1 MQRYPY
7 PPYISDSLLTGLETI
22 VPLII
27 MLSFVYPCTNTVKFI
42 AAEKERQLKEAMKI
56 MGLANWLHWT
66 SWFVRSMLFLTVST
80 TMMTVLLIV
89 PWYPGPPVAV
99 FTYSSWSAIW
109 FFFFVYNIVT
119 CAFCFM
125 LSVFFNKANTA
136 AAVSGLMWFL
146 LFAPYTFMYR
156 SYATMSLAAK
166 LFYCF
171 LSNTGMAFGFQI
183 IIRFEGKTEGLQW
196 SNFFTPSSVDDTL
209 SVGLVII
216 MLLVVASVYF
226 LIALYVE
233 KIFPGEFGVAERWWF
248 PVSRSFWL
256 GPRLKD
262 GRHVSTD
269 NTQSLQ
275 SPENFETE
283 PKQKTIGVQVRGLR
297 KIYDNKKVAV
307 HSMSLNMYEDQIT
320 VLLGHNGAGKS
331 TTMAMLTGMLP
342 PTSGTAIVNG
352 KDICQDMASVRSS
365 LGLCPQHNILFDEL
379 TVEEHLEFY
388 SRLKGMRSDDVET
401 EIRKYLRI
409 IQLEDKRHAL
419 SSQLSGGMKR
429 KLSVCVAF
437 CGGSKVVLCDEPTS
451 GMDPSARRAL
461 WDVLK
466 EEKAG
471 RTVLLST
478 HFMDE
483 ADILGDRIAIMSNG
497 VVKAC
502 GSSYFLKK
510 QFGVG
515 YHLVCV
521 KGSMC
526 QPEAVTALLRHYVA
540 DVKIEHD
547 IGTELSYQLT
557 DHKSS
562 VFPAMLD
569 DLERNLTKLGL
580 ESYGIS
586 MSTLEEVF
594 MSIGTESE
602 GKHGDGVS
610 EADASSLTKS
620 DLTSRC
626 LKINRV
632 DCIF

>member
-1 MQRYPY
+1 MK
-7 PPYISDSLLTGLETI
+7 LL
-22 VPLII
+22 
-27 MLSFVYPCTNTVKFI
+27 YC
-42 AAEKERQLKEAMKI
+42 
-56 MGLANWLHWT
+56 
-66 SWFVRSMLFLTVST
+66 LF
-80 TMMTVLLIV
+80 
-89 PWYPGPPVAV
+89 
-99 FTYSSWSAIW
+99 
-109 FFFFVYNIVT
+109 
-119 CAFCFM
+119 
-125 LSVFFNKANTA
+125 
-136 AAVSGLMWFL
+136 
-146 LFAPYTFMYR
+146 
-156 SYATMSLAAK
+156 
-166 LFYCF
+166 
-171 LSNTGMAFGFQI
+171 SNTGMAFGFQA
-183 IIRFEGKTEGLQW
+183 IIRFEGNTEGLQW
-196 SNFFTPSSVDDTL
+196 SNFFQPVSVDDTL
-209 SVGLVII
+209 SVGIVMIT
-216 MLLVVASVYF
+216 LLVVACIYF

-233 KIFPGEFGVAERWWF
+233 KIFPGDYGVPERWWF
-248 PVSRSFWL
+248 PFSRTYWFGSRS
-256 GPRLKD
+256 RD
-262 GRHVSTD
+262 GRPTSDEITK
-269 NTQSLQ
+269 SLQ

-283 PKQKTIGVQVRGLR
+283 PRHKTMGVQLRGLR
-297 KIYDNKKVAV
+297 KVYDNKKVAV

-331 TTMAMLTGMLP
+331 TTMAMLTGMIP

-352 KDICQDMASVRSS
+352 KDICQDLVSVRNS

-388 SRLKGMRSDDVET
+388 CRLKGMRKEGVEA

-419 SSQLSGGMKR
+419 SKQLSGGMKR

-466 EEKAG
+466 EEKTG

-521 KGSMC
+521 KNAMC
-526 QPEAVTALLRHYVA
+526 RPENVTSLLQHYVS

-557 DHKSS
+557 DTKSS

-569 DLERNLTKLGL
+569 DLERNLATLGL
-580 ESYGIS
+580 ASYGIS

-602 GKHGDGVS
+602 GKHGDGID
-610 EADASSLTKS
+610 ADVSSLAKS
-620 DLTSRC
+620 DLTS
-626 LKINRV
+626 
-632 DCIF
+632 

>member
-1 MQRYPY
+1 
-7 PPYISDSLLTGLETI
+7 
-22 VPLII
+22 
-27 MLSFVYPCTNTVKFI
+27 
-42 AAEKERQLKEAMKI
+42 
-56 MGLANWLHWT
+56 
-66 SWFVRSMLFLTVST
+66 
-80 TMMTVLLIV
+80 MMVVLLKV
-89 PWYPGPPVAV
+89 SWYPGPPVSV

-109 FFFFVYNIVT
+109 FFFFAFNIVT
-119 CAFCFM
+119 CSFCFM

-146 LFAPYTFMYR
+146 FFAPYTFTYK
-156 SYATMSLAAK
+156 SYAEMALVTK
-166 LFYCF
+166 LLYCF
-171 LSNTGMAFGFQI
+171 MSNTGMAFGFQT
-183 IIRFEGKTEGLQW
+183 IIRFEGNTEGLQW
-196 SNFFTPSSVDDTL
+196 SNFFTPVSVDDTL
-209 SVGLVII
+209 SVGLVVI
-216 MLLVVASVYF
+216 MMLVVALFYF

-233 KIFPGEFGVAERWWF
+233 KIFPGEYGVAERWWF
-248 PVSRSFWL
+248 PVSRSFWF
-256 GPRLKD
+256 GSRKKEGRLISD
-262 GRHVSTD
+262 D
-269 NTQSLQ
+269 FTQSLQ
-275 SPENFETE
+275 SPENFDKE
-283 PKQKTIGVQVRGLR
+283 PKNKTIGVQVRGLR

-307 HSMSLNMYEDQIT
+307 NSMSLNMYEDQIT

-352 KDICQDMASVRSS
+352 KDICEDMATVRNS

-379 TVEEHLEFY
+379 TVGEHLEFY
-388 SRLKGMRSDDVET
+388 SRLKGMRKEGVEA
-401 EIRKYLRI
+401 EIQKYLRI
-409 IQLEDKRHAL
+409 IQLEDKRHAR

-466 EEKAG
+466 EEKTG

-497 VVKAC
+497 VLKAC
-502 GSSYFLKK
+502 GSAYFLKK
-510 QFGVG
+510 QFGIG

-521 KGSMC
+521 KGAMC
-526 QPEAVTALLRHYVA
+526 RPDMVTALLQHYVA

-557 DHKSS
+557 DSKSS

-569 DLERNLTKLGL
+569 DLERNLEQLGL
-580 ESYGIS
+580 ASYGIS

-602 GKHGDGVS
+602 ERSDRSGGS
-610 EADASSLTKS
+610 EAGGSSLAKS
-620 DLTSRC
+620 DLTSEP
-626 LKINRV
+626 
-632 DCIF
+632 